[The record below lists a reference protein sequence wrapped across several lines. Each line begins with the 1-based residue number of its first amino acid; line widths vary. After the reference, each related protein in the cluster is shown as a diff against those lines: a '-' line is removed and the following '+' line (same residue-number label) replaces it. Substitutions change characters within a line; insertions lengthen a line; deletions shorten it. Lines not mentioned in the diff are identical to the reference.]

1 MSQGR
6 MNVLLTGGA
15 GYIGSHMA
23 VALAQSGHQP
33 VVLDNFCNSKPSV
46 MGRLAALCGEAL
58 PLVEAD
64 VRDTAAVAAALTDHR
79 IEAVVH
85 FAALK
90 AVGESVAKPL
100 LYFENNVGGLLSLL
114 KAMQSTDC
122 RQIVFS
128 SSAVVYGDPARVPIS
143 EDDPVG
149 YTNAYA
155 QTKLVG
161 EQFLEA
167 QAQSDSSWRVAVLRY
182 FNPVGAHPSGQL
194 GEDPSGIPNNLVPYI
209 AQVAVGRRGRL
220 QVFGSD
226 YATPDGTGVR
236 DYIHIQDLVAGH
248 LASLRVLG
256 DRGSHLVNLGTGRGY
271 SVMEVI
277 EAYARASGRPI
288 PYEVAPRRPGDVATV
303 FTDPTRAEA
312 LLGWRAKFDLDDM
325 CRSSWHWQQQNPNGY
340 P

>member
-1 MSQGR
+1 

-23 VALAQSGHQP
+23 VALAQTGHQP

-46 MGRLAALCGEAL
+46 MSRLAALCGEAL

-64 VRDTAAVAAALTDHR
+64 VRDTAAVAQALNEYR

-114 KAMQSTDC
+114 KAMQSTGC

-143 EDDPVG
+143 EDDAVG

-167 QAQSDSSWRVAVLRY
+167 LAQSDSSWRVAVLRY
-182 FNPVGAHPSGQL
+182 FNPVGAHPSGQI

-209 AQVAVGRRGRL
+209 AQVAVGRRERL

-256 DRGSHLVNLGTGRGY
+256 EQGSHLVNLGTGRGY

-277 EAYARASGRPI
+277 EAYAKASGRQI

-303 FTDPTRAEA
+303 FTDPTRAQA
-312 LLGWRAKFDLDDM
+312 LLGWQAQFGLDDM

>member
-1 MSQGR
+1 

-23 VALAQSGHQP
+23 VALAQTGHQP

-64 VRDTAAVAAALTDHR
+64 VRDTAAVAQALNEYR

-114 KAMQSTDC
+114 KAMQSTGC

-161 EQFLEA
+161 EQCL
-167 QAQSDSSWRVAVLRY
+167 QTLSQSDSSWRVAVLRY
-182 FNPVGAHPSGQL
+182 FNPVGAHPSGQI

-209 AQVAVGRRGRL
+209 AQVAVGRRERL

-256 DRGSHLVNLGTGRGY
+256 EQGSHLVNLGTGRGY

-277 EAYARASGRPI
+277 DAYAKASGRPI
-288 PYEVAPRRPGDVATV
+288 PYEMAPRRPGDVATV
-303 FTDPTRAEA
+303 FTDPTRAQA
-312 LLGWRAKFDLDDM
+312 LLGWQAKFDLDDM
-325 CRSSWHWQQQNPNGY
+325 CRSSWHWQQQNPDGY

>member
-1 MSQGR
+1 

-64 VRDTAAVAAALTDHR
+64 VRDTAAVAQALNEYR

-114 KAMQSTDC
+114 KAMQSIGC
-122 RQIVFS
+122 RRIVFS

-167 QAQSDSSWRVAVLRY
+167 LAQSDSSWRVAVLRY
-182 FNPVGAHPSGQL
+182 FNPVGAHPSGQI

-209 AQVAVGRRGRL
+209 AQVAVGRRERL

-256 DRGSHLVNLGTGRGY
+256 EQGSHLVNLGTGRGY

-277 EAYARASGRPI
+277 EAYAKASGRQI

-303 FTDPTRAEA
+303 FTDPTRAQA
-312 LLGWRAKFDLDDM
+312 LLGWQAQFGLDDM

>member
-1 MSQGR
+1 

-23 VALAQSGHQP
+23 VALAQAGHQP

-64 VRDTAAVAAALTDHR
+64 VRDTAAVAAALADHR
-79 IEAVVH
+79 LEAVVH

-114 KAMQSTDC
+114 KAMQSTGC

-161 EQFLEA
+161 EQCL
-167 QAQSDSSWRVAVLRY
+167 QTLSQSDSSWRVAVLRY
-182 FNPVGAHPSGQL
+182 FNPVGAHPSGQI

-209 AQVAVGRRGRL
+209 AQVAVGRRERL

-248 LASLRVLG
+248 LASLRVLSE
-256 DRGSHLVNLGTGRGY
+256 RGSHLVNLGTGRGY

-277 EAYARASGRPI
+277 DAYSRASGRPI
-288 PYEVAPRRPGDVATV
+288 PYEMVPRRPGDVATV
-303 FTDPTRAEA
+303 FTDPTRAQA
-312 LLGWRAKFDLDDM
+312 LLGWQAKFDLDDM

>member
-1 MSQGR
+1 

-23 VALAQSGHQP
+23 VALAQAGHRP

-46 MGRLAALCGEAL
+46 MARVAALSGQAV
-58 PLVEAD
+58 PLVQAD
-64 VRDTAAVAAALTDHR
+64 VRDTSAVVRAITEHR

-114 KAMQSTDC
+114 KAMQSTGC
-122 RQIVFS
+122 RQVVFS

-143 EDDPVG
+143 EDDQVG

-167 QAQSDSSWRVAVLRY
+167 LAQSDSSWRVAVLRY
-182 FNPVGAHPSGQL
+182 FNPVGAHPSGQI

-209 AQVAVGRRGRL
+209 AQVAVGRRERL

-256 DRGSHLVNLGTGRGY
+256 ERGSHLVNLGTGRGY

-277 EAYARASGRPI
+277 EAYASASGQPI
-288 PYEVAPRRPGDVATV
+288 PHEMAPRRPGDVAAV
-303 FTDPTRAEA
+303 FTDPTRAQA
-312 LLGWRAKFDLDDM
+312 LLGWQAQFGLDDM
-325 CRSSWHWQQQNPNGY
+325 CQSSWHWQQQNPDGY

>member
-1 MSQGR
+1 
-6 MNVLLTGGA
+6 
-15 GYIGSHMA
+15 
-23 VALAQSGHQP
+23 
-33 VVLDNFCNSKPSV
+33 
-46 MGRLAALCGEAL
+46 LCGEAL

-64 VRDTAAVAAALTDHR
+64 VRDTAAVAQALNEYR

-114 KAMQSTDC
+114 KAMQSTGC

-167 QAQSDSSWRVAVLRY
+167 LAQSDASWRVAVLRY
-182 FNPVGAHPSGQL
+182 FNPVGAHPSGQI

-209 AQVAVGRRGRL
+209 AQVAVGRRERL

-256 DRGSHLVNLGTGRGY
+256 ERGSHLVNLGTGRGY
-271 SVMEVI
+271 SVMDVI
-277 EAYARASGRPI
+277 EAYAKASGRPI
-288 PYEVAPRRPGDVATV
+288 PSEMAPRRPGDVATV
-303 FTDPTRAEA
+303 FTDPTRAQA
-312 LLGWRAKFDLDDM
+312 LLGWQAKFDLDDM

>member
-1 MSQGR
+1 
-6 MNVLLTGGA
+6 
-15 GYIGSHMA
+15 
-23 VALAQSGHQP
+23 
-33 VVLDNFCNSKPSV
+33 

-64 VRDTAAVAAALTDHR
+64 VRDTAAVAQALNEYR

-114 KAMQSTDC
+114 KAMQSTGC

-161 EQFLEA
+161 EQCL
-167 QAQSDSSWRVAVLRY
+167 QTLSQSDSSWRVAVLRY
-182 FNPVGAHPSGQL
+182 FNPVGAHPSGQI

-209 AQVAVGRRGRL
+209 AQVAVGRRERL

-248 LASLRVLG
+248 LSSLRVLG
-256 DRGSHLVNLGTGRGY
+256 EQGSHLVNLGTGRGY

-277 EAYARASGRPI
+277 EAYAKASGRPI
-288 PYEVAPRRPGDVATV
+288 PYEMAPRRPGDVATV
-303 FTDPTRAEA
+303 FTDPTRAQA
-312 LLGWRAKFDLDDM
+312 LLGWQAKSDLDDM

-340 P
+340 PL

>member
-1 MSQGR
+1 

-23 VALAQSGHQP
+23 VALAQAGQRP

-46 MGRLAALCGEAL
+46 MDRLAALCGESL
-58 PLVEAD
+58 PLVQAD
-64 VRDTAAVAAALTDHR
+64 VRDTSAVVRAITEHR

-114 KAMQSTDC
+114 KAMQSTGC

-128 SSAVVYGDPARVPIS
+128 SSAVVYGDPARLPIS
-143 EDDPVG
+143 EGDPVG

-167 QAQSDSSWRVAVLRY
+167 LAQSDPSWRVAVLRY
-182 FNPVGAHPSGQL
+182 FNPVGAHPSGQI

-209 AQVAVGRRGRL
+209 AQVAVGRRDCL

-256 DRGSHLVNLGTGRGY
+256 EQGSHLVNLGTGRGY

-277 EAYARASGRPI
+277 DAYARASGRPI

-303 FTDPTRAEA
+303 FTDPTRART
-312 LLGWRAKFDLDDM
+312 LLGWQAQFGLDDM
-325 CRSSWHWQQQNPNGY
+325 CLSSWHWQQQNPNGY

>member
-1 MSQGR
+1 
-6 MNVLLTGGA
+6 
-15 GYIGSHMA
+15 
-23 VALAQSGHQP
+23 
-33 VVLDNFCNSKPSV
+33 
-46 MGRLAALCGEAL
+46 
-58 PLVEAD
+58 
-64 VRDTAAVAAALTDHR
+64 
-79 IEAVVH
+79 
-85 FAALK
+85 LK

-114 KAMQSTDC
+114 KAMQSTGC

-128 SSAVVYGDPARVPIS
+128 SSAVVYGAPTRVPIS

-167 QAQSDSSWRVAVLRY
+167 LAQSDSSWRVAVLRY
-182 FNPVGAHPSGQL
+182 FNPVGAHPSGQI
-194 GEDPSGIPNNLVPYI
+194 GEDPFGIPNNLVPYI
-209 AQVAVGRRGRL
+209 AQVAVGRRERL
-220 QVFGSD
+220 RVFGSD

-256 DRGSHLVNLGTGRGY
+256 ERGSHLVNLGTGRGY

-277 EAYARASGRPI
+277 DTYARASGQPI
-288 PYEVAPRRPGDVATV
+288 PYEVALRRPGDVATV
-303 FTDPTRAEA
+303 FTDPTRAQA
-312 LLGWRAKFDLDDM
+312 LLGWQAKFDLDDM

>member
-1 MSQGR
+1 

-23 VALAQSGHQP
+23 VALAQAGHQP

-64 VRDTAAVAAALTDHR
+64 VRDTAAVAQALNEYR

-114 KAMQSTDC
+114 KAMQSTGC

-143 EDDPVG
+143 EDHPVG

-161 EQFLEA
+161 EQCL
-167 QAQSDSSWRVAVLRY
+167 QTLSQSDSSWRVAVLRY
-182 FNPVGAHPSGQL
+182 FNPVGAHSSGQI
-194 GEDPSGIPNNLVPYI
+194 GEDPSGTPNNLVPYI
-209 AQVAVGRRGRL
+209 AQVAVGRRERL

-256 DRGSHLVNLGTGRGY
+256 EQGSHLVNLGTGRGY

-288 PYEVAPRRPGDVATV
+288 PYEMAPRRPGDVATV
-303 FTDPTRAEA
+303 FTDPTRAQA
-312 LLGWRAKFDLDDM
+312 LLGWQAKFDLDDM
-325 CRSSWHWQQQNPNGY
+325 CRSSWNWQQQNPNGY

>member
-1 MSQGR
+1 

-23 VALAQSGHQP
+23 VALAQARHQP

-64 VRDTAAVAAALTDHR
+64 VRDTAAVARALNKYR

-114 KAMQSTDC
+114 KAMQSNGC

-143 EDDPVG
+143 EDDLVG

-167 QAQSDSSWRVAVLRY
+167 LAQSDSSWRVAVLRY
-182 FNPVGAHPSGQL
+182 FNPVGAHPSGQI

-209 AQVAVGRRGRL
+209 AQVAVGRRERL

-256 DRGSHLVNLGTGRGY
+256 ERGSHLVNLGTGRGY

-277 EAYARASGRPI
+277 DAYARASGRPI
-288 PYEVAPRRPGDVATV
+288 PYEVVPRRPGDVATV
-303 FTDPTRAEA
+303 FTDPTRAQA
-312 LLGWRAKFDLDDM
+312 LLGWQAKFDLDDM
-325 CRSSWHWQQQNPNGY
+325 CQSSWHWQQRNPNGY
-340 P
+340 PQT

>member
-1 MSQGR
+1 

-23 VALAQSGHQP
+23 VALAQAGHQP

-64 VRDTAAVAAALTDHR
+64 VRDTAAVAQALNEYR

-114 KAMQSTDC
+114 KAMQSTGC

-167 QAQSDSSWRVAVLRY
+167 LAQSDASWRVAVLRY
-182 FNPVGAHPSGQL
+182 FNPVGAHPSGQI

-209 AQVAVGRRGRL
+209 AQVAVGRRERL

-256 DRGSHLVNLGTGRGY
+256 ERGSHLVNLGTGRGY
-271 SVMEVI
+271 SVMDVI
-277 EAYARASGRPI
+277 EAYAKASGRPI
-288 PYEVAPRRPGDVATV
+288 PSEMAPRRPGDVATV
-303 FTDPTRAEA
+303 FTDPTRAQA
-312 LLGWRAKFDLDDM
+312 LLGWQAKFDLDDM

>member
-1 MSQGR
+1 

-46 MGRLAALCGEAL
+46 MGRVAALCGEAL

-64 VRDTAAVAAALTDHR
+64 VRDTAAVAQALNEYR

-114 KAMQSTDC
+114 KAMQSTGC

-167 QAQSDSSWRVAVLRY
+167 LAQSDASWRVAVLRY
-182 FNPVGAHPSGQL
+182 FNPVGAHPSGQI

-209 AQVAVGRRGRL
+209 AQVAVGRRERL

-256 DRGSHLVNLGTGRGY
+256 ERGSHLVNLGTGRGY
-271 SVMEVI
+271 SVMDVI
-277 EAYARASGRPI
+277 EAYAKASGRPI
-288 PYEVAPRRPGDVATV
+288 PSEMAPRRPGDVATV
-303 FTDPTRAEA
+303 FTDPTRAQA
-312 LLGWRAKFDLDDM
+312 LLGWQAKFDLDDM

>member
-1 MSQGR
+1 

-23 VALAQSGHQP
+23 VALAQAGHQP

-46 MGRLAALCGEAL
+46 MGRLAALCGESL
-58 PLVEAD
+58 PLVQAD
-64 VRDTAAVAAALTDHR
+64 VRNTAAVAAALTDHQ

-114 KAMQSTDC
+114 KAMQSTGC

-143 EDDPVG
+143 EGDPVG

-167 QAQSDSSWRVAVLRY
+167 LAQSDPSWRVAVLRY
-182 FNPVGAHPSGQL
+182 FNPVGAHPSGQI

-209 AQVAVGRRGRL
+209 AQVAVGRRERL

-248 LASLRVLG
+248 LASLRVLSEQ
-256 DRGSHLVNLGTGRGY
+256 GSHLVNLGTGRGY

-303 FTDPTRAEA
+303 FTDPTRAQA
-312 LLGWRAKFDLDDM
+312 LLGWQAQFGLDDM

>member
-1 MSQGR
+1 

-23 VALAQSGHQP
+23 VALAQAGHRP
-33 VVLDNFCNSKPSV
+33 VVLENFCNSKPSV
-46 MGRLAALCGEAL
+46 MARVAALSGQAV
-58 PLVEAD
+58 PLVQAD
-64 VRDTAAVAAALTDHR
+64 VRDTSAVVRAITEHR

-90 AVGESVAKPL
+90 AVGESVAKPM
-100 LYFENNVGGLLSLL
+100 LYFDNNIGGLLSLVR
-114 KAMQSTDC
+114 AMQSTGC
-122 RQIVFS
+122 RQMVFS

-143 EDDPVG
+143 EEDPVG

-161 EQFLEA
+161 EQCL
-167 QAQSDSSWRVAVLRY
+167 QTLSQSDPSWRVAVLRY
-182 FNPVGAHPSGQL
+182 FNPVGAHPSGQI

-209 AQVAVGRRGRL
+209 AQVAVGRRDRL

-256 DRGSHLVNLGTGRGY
+256 EQGSHLVNLGTGRGY

-277 EAYARASGRPI
+277 DAYARASGRPI

-303 FTDPTRAEA
+303 FTDPTRAQA
-312 LLGWRAKFDLDDM
+312 LLGWQAQFGLDDM

>member
-1 MSQGR
+1 

-23 VALAQSGHQP
+23 VALAKAGHSP

-46 MGRLAALCGEAL
+46 MSRIAVLCGDTV
-58 PLVEAD
+58 PLVRAD
-64 VRDTAAVAAALTDHR
+64 VRDIATVSSALVGYKID
-79 IEAVVH
+79 AVVH

-90 AVGESVAKPL
+90 AVGESVEKPL
-100 LYFENNVGGLLSLL
+100 MYFENNVGGLLSMLQ
-114 KAMQSTDC
+114 AMQSAGC

-155 QTKLVG
+155 QSKLVG

-167 QAQSDSSWRVAVLRY
+167 LAQSDPSWRVAVLRY

-209 AQVAVGRRGRL
+209 SQVAVGRRDRL

-226 YATPDGTGVR
+226 YPTPDGTGVR
-236 DYIHIQDLVAGH
+236 DYIHIQDLVEGH

-256 DRGSHLVNLGTGRGY
+256 EHGSHLVNLGTGRGY

-277 EAYARASGRPI
+277 EAYARASGLPV
-288 PYEVAPRRPGDVATV
+288 PYEMVARRPGDVAAV

>member
-1 MSQGR
+1 

-23 VALAQSGHQP
+23 VALAQAGHRP

-46 MGRLAALCGEAL
+46 MARVAALSGQAV
-58 PLVEAD
+58 PLVQAD
-64 VRDTAAVAAALTDHR
+64 VRDTSAVVRAITEHR

-114 KAMQSTDC
+114 KAMQSTGC

-143 EDDPVG
+143 EDDAVG

-167 QAQSDSSWRVAVLRY
+167 LAQSDSSWRVAVLRY
-182 FNPVGAHPSGQL
+182 FNPVGAHPSGQI

-209 AQVAVGRRGRL
+209 AQVAVGRRERL

-256 DRGSHLVNLGTGRGY
+256 EQGSHLVNLGTGRGY

-277 EAYARASGRPI
+277 DAYAKASGRPI
-288 PYEVAPRRPGDVATV
+288 PYEMAPRRPGDVATV
-303 FTDPTRAEA
+303 FTDPTRAQA
-312 LLGWRAKFDLDDM
+312 LLGWQAQFGLDDM
-325 CRSSWHWQQQNPNGY
+325 CQSSWHWQQQNPDGY

>member
-1 MSQGR
+1 

-23 VALAQSGHQP
+23 VALAQAGHQP

-64 VRDTAAVAAALTDHR
+64 VRDTAAVAQALNEYR

-114 KAMQSTDC
+114 KAMQSTGC

-161 EQFLEA
+161 EQCL
-167 QAQSDSSWRVAVLRY
+167 QTLSQSDSSWRVAVLRY
-182 FNPVGAHPSGQL
+182 FNPVGAHPSGQI

-209 AQVAVGRRGRL
+209 AQVAVGRRERL

-248 LASLRVLG
+248 LASLRVLSE
-256 DRGSHLVNLGTGRGY
+256 RGSHLVNLGTGRGY

-277 EAYARASGRPI
+277 DAYSRASGRPI
-288 PYEVAPRRPGDVATV
+288 PYEMVPRRPGDVATV
-303 FTDPTRAEA
+303 FTDPTRAQA
-312 LLGWRAKFDLDDM
+312 LLGWQAKFDLDDM

>member
-1 MSQGR
+1 

-23 VALAQSGHQP
+23 VALAQAGHQP

-58 PLVEAD
+58 PLVEVD
-64 VRDTAAVAAALTDHR
+64 VRDTAAVVQALNKYR

-114 KAMQSTDC
+114 KAMQSTGC
-122 RQIVFS
+122 RRIVFS

-167 QAQSDSSWRVAVLRY
+167 LAQSDSSLRVAVLRY
-182 FNPVGAHPSGQL
+182 FNPVGAHPSGQI

-209 AQVAVGRRGRL
+209 AQVAVGRRERL

-248 LASLRVLG
+248 LASLQVLG
-256 DRGSHLVNLGTGRGY
+256 EKGSHLVNLGTGRGY

-288 PYEVAPRRPGDVATV
+288 PYEMAPRRPGDVATV
-303 FTDPTRAEA
+303 VTDPTRAQS
-312 LLGWRAKFDLDDM
+312 LLGWQAQFGLDDM
-325 CRSSWHWQQQNPNGY
+325 CQSSWHWQQQNPNGY

>member
-1 MSQGR
+1 

-23 VALAQSGHQP
+23 VALAQAGHLP
-33 VVLDNFCNSKPSV
+33 VVFDNFCNSKPSV
-46 MGRLAALCGEAL
+46 MARLAALCGDAL
-58 PLVEAD
+58 PFVEAD
-64 VRDTAAVAAALTDHR
+64 VRDTAAVLRAITERR

-114 KAMQSTDC
+114 QAMQSTGC

-128 SSAVVYGDPARVPIS
+128 SSAVVYGDPSRVPIS
-143 EDDPVG
+143 EDHAVG

-167 QAQSDSSWRVAVLRY
+167 LLQSDPSWRVAVLRY
-182 FNPVGAHPSGQL
+182 FNPVGAHPSGQI

-209 AQVAVGRRGRL
+209 AQVAVGRRDRL

-256 DRGSHLVNLGTGRGY
+256 EQGSHLVNLGTGKGY

-277 EAYARASGRPI
+277 GAYARASGRPI
-288 PYEVAPRRPGDVATV
+288 PYEMAPRRPGDVATV
-303 FTDPTRAEA
+303 FTDPTRAQS
-312 LLGWRAKFDLDDM
+312 LLGWQAQFGLDDM

>member
-1 MSQGR
+1 

-23 VALAQSGHQP
+23 VALAQAGHLP

-46 MGRLAALCGEAL
+46 MARLAALCGDAL

-64 VRDTAAVAAALTDHR
+64 VRDTAAVLRAITEYR

-114 KAMQSTDC
+114 QAMQSTGC

-143 EDDPVG
+143 EDDAVG

-161 EQFLEA
+161 EQFL
-167 QAQSDSSWRVAVLRY
+167 QALLQSDPSWRVAVLRY
-182 FNPVGAHPSGQL
+182 FNPVGAHASGQI
-194 GEDPSGIPNNLVPYI
+194 GEDPSGSHALQST
-209 AQVAVGRRGRL
+209 AQA
-220 QVFGSD
+220 
-226 YATPDGTGVR
+226 
-236 DYIHIQDLVAGH
+236 
-248 LASLRVLG
+248 LG
-256 DRGSHLVNLGTGRGY
+256 
-271 SVMEVI
+271 
-277 EAYARASGRPI
+277 
-288 PYEVAPRRPGDVATV
+288 
-303 FTDPTRAEA
+303 
-312 LLGWRAKFDLDDM
+312 
-325 CRSSWHWQQQNPNGY
+325 
-340 P
+340 

>member
-1 MSQGR
+1 

-64 VRDTAAVAAALTDHR
+64 VRDTAAVAQALNEYR

-114 KAMQSTDC
+114 KAMQSTGC

-167 QAQSDSSWRVAVLRY
+167 LGQSDPSWRVAVLRY
-182 FNPVGAHPSGQL
+182 FNPVGAHPSGHI

-209 AQVAVGRRGRL
+209 AQVAVGRRERL

-248 LASLRVLG
+248 LASLRVLSE
-256 DRGSHLVNLGTGRGY
+256 RGSHLVNLGTGRGY

-277 EAYARASGRPI
+277 DAYSRASGRPI
-288 PYEVAPRRPGDVATV
+288 PYEMVPRRPGDVATV
-303 FTDPTRAEA
+303 FTDPTRAQA
-312 LLGWRAKFDLDDM
+312 LLGWQAKFDLDDM

>member
-1 MSQGR
+1 

-23 VALAQSGHQP
+23 VALAQAGHQP

-46 MGRLAALCGEAL
+46 MGRLAALCGEPL

-64 VRDTAAVAAALTDHR
+64 VRDTAAVAQALNEYR

-114 KAMQSTDC
+114 KAMQSTGC

-161 EQFLEA
+161 EQCL
-167 QAQSDSSWRVAVLRY
+167 QTLSQSDSSWRVAVLRY
-182 FNPVGAHPSGQL
+182 FNPVGAHSSGQI

-209 AQVAVGRRGRL
+209 AQVAVGRRERL

-256 DRGSHLVNLGTGRGY
+256 EQGSHLVNLGTGRGY

-277 EAYARASGRPI
+277 DAYAKASGQPI
-288 PYEVAPRRPGDVATV
+288 PHEMAPRRPGDVATV
-303 FTDPTRAEA
+303 FTDPTRAQA
-312 LLGWRAKFDLDDM
+312 LLGWQAKFHLDDM

>member
-1 MSQGR
+1 

-23 VALAQSGHQP
+23 VALAQAGHQP

-58 PLVEAD
+58 PLVQAD
-64 VRDTAAVAAALTDHR
+64 VRDTAAVAAVLSDHR

-114 KAMQSTDC
+114 KAMQSTGC

-161 EQFLEA
+161 EQCL
-167 QAQSDSSWRVAVLRY
+167 QTLSHSDSSWRVAVLRY
-182 FNPVGAHPSGQL
+182 FNPVGAHPSGQI

-209 AQVAVGRRGRL
+209 AQVAVGRRERL

-256 DRGSHLVNLGTGRGY
+256 EQGSHLVNLGTGRGY

-277 EAYARASGRPI
+277 DAYSRASGRPI
-288 PYEVAPRRPGDVATV
+288 PHEMAPRRPGDVATV
-303 FTDPTRAEA
+303 FTDPTRAQA
-312 LLGWRAKFDLDDM
+312 LLGWQAKFDLDDM
-325 CRSSWHWQQQNPNGY
+325 CQSSWHWQQQNPEGY

>member
-1 MSQGR
+1 

-23 VALAQSGHQP
+23 VALAQAGHRP

-46 MGRLAALCGEAL
+46 MDRLAALCGETL
-58 PLVEAD
+58 PLVQAD
-64 VRDTAAVAAALTDHR
+64 VRNTAAVAAVLTDHQ

-114 KAMQSTDC
+114 KAMQSTGC

-167 QAQSDSSWRVAVLRY
+167 LARSDPSWRVATLRY
-182 FNPVGAHPSGQL
+182 FNPVGAHPSGQI

-209 AQVAVGRRGRL
+209 AQVAVGRRDRL

-256 DRGSHLVNLGTGRGY
+256 EQGSHLVNLGTGQGY
-271 SVMEVI
+271 SVLEVI
-277 EAYARASGRPI
+277 DAYAKASGRPI
-288 PYEVAPRRPGDVATV
+288 PYELAPRRPGDVATV
-303 FTDPTRAEA
+303 FTDPTRAQS
-312 LLGWRAKFDLDDM
+312 LLGWQAQFGLDDM